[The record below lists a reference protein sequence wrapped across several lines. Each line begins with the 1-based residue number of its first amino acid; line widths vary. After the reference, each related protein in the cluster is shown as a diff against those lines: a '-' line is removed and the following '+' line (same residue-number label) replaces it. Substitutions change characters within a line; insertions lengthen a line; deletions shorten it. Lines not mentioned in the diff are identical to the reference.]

1 MLDGALRTD
10 CDATDKLWL
19 LRCRI
24 SPADEES
31 GPPGKL
37 LPHCRRKF
45 LGRDPLHFAAEK
57 FFAPPNDFVP
67 SRRID
72 LGTERF
78 LKLGAEQLALVFGQT
93 QRSSFDLFDGAHRK
107 LTLPQ
112 DSDSI
117 DIQKLVRV
125 QQHVAKI
132 DQR

>member
-10 CDATDKLWL
+10 CDATDKVWL

-24 SPADEES
+24 SRADEES

-37 LPHCRRKF
+37 LPHCRREF

-72 LGTERF
+72 LGTERIDRKSTRLNSSHSQISYAVF
-78 LKLGAEQLALVFGQT
+78 CLKKKKK
-93 QRSSFDLFDGAHRK
+93 H
-107 LTLPQ
+107 
-112 DSDSI
+112 
-117 DIQKLVRV
+117 
-125 QQHVAKI
+125 QQQCCYYTKYKRYI
-132 DQR
+132 I